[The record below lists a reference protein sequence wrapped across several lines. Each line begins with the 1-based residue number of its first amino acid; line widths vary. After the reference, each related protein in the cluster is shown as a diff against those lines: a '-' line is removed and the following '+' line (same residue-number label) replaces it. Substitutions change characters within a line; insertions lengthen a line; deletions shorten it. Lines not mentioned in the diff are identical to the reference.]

1 MKFGAGIHGPHD
13 FGDPLTFHE
22 ARPAGQGFHLSSE
35 VFQHFLTRWIG
46 IQYPPSPSTQAPHDT
61 NAIQNGFQHVNLCLT
76 TKTLII

>member
-46 IQYPPSPSTQAPHDT
+46 IQCPPVHPLRPHM
-61 NAIQNGFQHVNLCLT
+61 
-76 TKTLII
+76 TLMLSRMAFSM